1 MGLIMNGAAVKTALV
16 SVHDKSGIVEFAS
29 GLQSL
34 GIELLSTGGT
44 ARLLKEK
51 GIRAQEIAEYTGFEE
66 ILEGRVKSLHPKI
79 HAGLLY
85 RRDNPNDRTTIEKL
99 GIRSIDM
106 VVVNLYPFEA
116 VTAKPVSVPE
126 ALENIDIGGPTM
138 IRAAAKNY
146 QSVAVVTDPGDYPK
160 ILDELKATACQ
171 LNKKTRLELMLKA
184 FERTAAYDAAI
195 SSHFE
200 KLAETEKVR
209 DEWPAP
215 ERLIMSFMK
224 IQDLR
229 YGENPHQKAAVYR
242 DPTALSC
249 IAAARQVAGEKEL
262 SYTNILDADAAY
274 RLISEFSDEHATV
287 IIKHTN
293 PCGVGKATTL
303 VESCRRALETDP
315 VSAFGGVYVYSKMM
329 DVETAK
335 LLEDKFVELIIAPG
349 YAPEAL
355 KILSA
360 KKNRRILDIS
370 DILRVD
376 RKQAPAQRRFTGILG
391 GMLYQESDE
400 QLIDEQKLKVVTK
413 RVPTRDESDA
423 LLFGWKIAKHVK
435 SNAIVL
441 CSKDQLVGVGAG
453 QMSRVDSCKIA
464 LMKALVAGLSVEG
477 AVMASDAFLPFRDS
491 VDLMGRAGVT
501 AVIQPGGSIRD
512 SEVIQAA
519 DEFDMTMQFT
529 GIRHFAH

>member
-1 MGLIMNGAAVKTALV
+1 MKGADVKTALV
-16 SVHDKSGIVEFAS
+16 SVHDKSGIAEFAR

-44 ARLLKEK
+44 ARLLKER
-51 GIRAQEIAEYTGFEE
+51 GVETEEIADYTGFPE

-85 RRDNPNDRTTIEKL
+85 RRDNSVDRETIQRL

-116 VTAKPVSVPE
+116 ITAKPVSVSE

-146 QSVAVVTDPGDYPK
+146 QSVAVVTDPSDYPG
-160 ILDELKATACQ
+160 ILNELKAAAGQ
-171 LNKKTRLELMLKA
+171 LSQKTRLELMLKA
-184 FERTAAYDAAI
+184 FERTAAYDSAI
-195 SSHFE
+195 SSYFAR
-200 KLAETEKVR
+200 LAVEEGVR
-209 DEWPAP
+209 TEWPAP
-215 ERLIMSFMK
+215 ERLIMSFTK

-229 YGENPHQKAAVYR
+229 YGENPHQRAAVYE
-242 DPTALSC
+242 DPTAIAC
-249 IAAARQVAGEKEL
+249 IATAKQVAGGKGL

-274 RLISEFSDEHATV
+274 RLISEFTDEHASA

-303 VESCRRALETDP
+303 AESCRRALETDP
-315 VSAFGGVYVYSKMM
+315 VSAFGGVYAFSRKV
-329 DVETAK
+329 DTETAK
-335 LLEDKFVELIIAPG
+335 LLDDKFVELVLAPG
-349 YAPEAL
+349 YEPEAL
-355 KILSA
+355 RILSA
-360 KKNRRILDIS
+360 KKNRRILDLSQII
-370 DILRVD
+370 DAMKTKR
-376 RKQAPAQRRFTGILG
+376 RAQKGFRRILG
-391 GMLYQESDE
+391 GVLLQESDE
-400 QLIDEQKLKVVTK
+400 QLIDEGKLKVVTK
-413 RVPTRDESDA
+413 RAPTNDENDA
-423 LLFGWKIAKHVK
+423 LLFGWRIAKHVK

-464 LMKALVAGLSVEG
+464 LMKSLVAGLRIEG
-477 AVMASDAFLPFRDS
+477 SVMASDAFLPFRDS

-501 AVIQPGGSIRD
+501 AIIEPGGSIRD

-519 DEFDMTMQFT
+519 DEFSMAMLFT

>member
-1 MGLIMNGAAVKTALV
+1 MERAGVRTALV

-29 GLQSL
+29 GLLSL
-34 GIELLSTGGT
+34 GIQLLSTGGT
-44 ARLLKEK
+44 ARLLKER
-51 GIRAQEIAEYTGFEE
+51 GVETEEIADYTGFPE
-66 ILEGRVKSLHPKI
+66 ILDGRVKSLHPKI

-85 RRDNPNDRTTIEKL
+85 RRDNSVDRETIQRL

-116 VTAKPVSVPE
+116 ITAKPVSVAE

-146 QSVAVVTDPGDYPK
+146 QSVAVVTDPSDYPR
-160 ILDELKATACQ
+160 ILDELKTAAGQ
-171 LNKKTRLELMLKA
+171 LSQKTRLELMLKA
-184 FERTAAYDAAI
+184 FERTAAYDTAI
-195 SSHFE
+195 SSYFAR
-200 KLAETEKVR
+200 LAVEEGVR
-209 DEWPAP
+209 TEWPAP
-215 ERLIMSFMK
+215 ERLIMSFTK

-229 YGENPHQKAAVYR
+229 YGENPHQRAAVYE
-242 DPTALSC
+242 DPTAIAC
-249 IAAARQVAGEKEL
+249 IATAKQVAGEKGL

-274 RLISEFSDEHATV
+274 RLISEFTDEHVSA

-303 VESCRRALETDP
+303 AESCRRALETDP
-315 VSAFGGVYVYSKMM
+315 VSAFGGVYAFSRKV
-329 DVETAK
+329 DTETAK
-335 LLEDKFVELIIAPG
+335 LLDDKFVELVLAPG
-349 YAPEAL
+349 YEPEAL
-355 KILSA
+355 RILSA
-360 KKNRRILDIS
+360 KKNRRILDLSQII
-370 DILRVD
+370 DAMKTKR
-376 RKQAPAQRRFTGILG
+376 RAQKGFRRILG
-391 GMLYQESDE
+391 GVLLQESDE
-400 QLIDEQKLKVVTK
+400 QLIDEGKLKVVTK
-413 RVPTRDESDA
+413 RAPTNDENDA
-423 LLFGWKIAKHVK
+423 LLFAWRIAKHVK

-464 LMKALVAGLSVEG
+464 LMKSLVAGLRVEG
-477 AVMASDAFLPFRDS
+477 SVMASDAFLPFRDS

-501 AVIQPGGSIRD
+501 AIIEPGGSIRD

-519 DEFDMTMQFT
+519 DEFSMAMLFT